1 MIRGGPK
8 GRNNGF
14 AGNPR
19 VAARFGRSADW
30 NAGDTMVKTGA
41 AAAWGPAH
49 RFSAMASTKLIA
61 GNWKMNCLRE
71 EGIRLASALRE
82 RAVGGGLACGV
93 LVCPPA
99 TLLREISLVLRES
112 PIELG
117 AQDCAE
123 GGFGPHTGDISA
135 AMLKDA
141 GCRYVILGHSERRQ
155 AHGETD
161 ALVRRKTQAANAAGL
176 VAIVCVGESEAERK
190 QNLTFDVLARQVA
203 ASLPQDA
210 GGGNCVI
217 AYEPVWAIGS
227 GKTPSTED
235 IAAAHRQ
242 IRAVAAQRGAS
253 GAPIRVLYG
262 GSVNAGNAAEILA
275 VSEVD
280 GALVGG
286 ASLKAGEFW
295 KIVESCP

>member
-1 MIRGGPK
+1 MGGP
-8 GRNNGF
+8 G
-14 AGNPR
+14 
-19 VAARFGRSADW
+19 
-30 NAGDTMVKTGA
+30 
-41 AAAWGPAH
+41 H
-49 RFSAMASTKLIA
+49 RFSAMATKKLIA

-71 EGIRLASALRE
+71 DAIRLVSALRE
-82 RAVGGGLACGV
+82 RAVAGKAPACEV

-99 TLLREISLVLRES
+99 TLLHEISAVLRDS

-123 GGFGPHTGDISA
+123 GSFGPQTGDISA
-135 AMLKDA
+135 EMLKDV

-155 AHGETD
+155 NHGETD
-161 ALVRRKTQAANAAGL
+161 ALVRRKAQAATAAGL
-176 VAIVCVGESEAERK
+176 IAIVCVGETEAERK
-190 QNLTFDVLARQVA
+190 QDLTFDVLARQVD

-210 GGGNCVI
+210 GGADCVI

-227 GKTPSTED
+227 GKTPSADD

-242 IRAVAAQRGAS
+242 IRAVAARRGAA
-253 GAPIRVLYG
+253 GPPVRILYG
-262 GSVNAGNAAEILA
+262 GSVKGANAGEILA
-275 VSEVD
+275 IAEVD

-286 ASLKAGEFW
+286 ASLKADEFW